1 MKEVRSRVG
10 EEREEGFRLYFF
22 SYEMA
27 VSDTHVYGGGF
38 YLIKREGIKGERD
51 GHRKKGDALSE
62 VT

>member
-1 MKEVRSRVG
+1 MG